1 MNDNEKLYIAYGS
14 NLNLTQMSKRCP
26 TARAIGTAML
36 KDWRLTFRRVA
47 TIEPCS
53 GAETPVGVWRITP
66 EDELALDRYEG
77 FPTLYRKENVEVEV
91 RGEKLQVMV
100 YIMNE
105 GAPNLPTPSY
115 YKTIADGYA
124 DVGLDSIFLK
134 DALDDTMKRMRSKKK
149 IKTK

>member
-1 MNDNEKLYIAYGS
+1 MAYGS
-14 NLNLTQMSKRCP
+14 NLNLSQMAKRCP
-26 TARAIGTAML
+26 TAKVVGSGIL
-36 KDWRLTFRRVA
+36 KGYQLTFCRVA

-53 GAETPVGVWRITP
+53 GAETPVGVWSITP

-91 RGEKLQVMV
+91 RGEKLQTMV

-105 GAPNLPTPSY
+105 GTPNLPTPSY
-115 YKTIADGYA
+115 YETIADGYA
-124 DVGLDSIFLK
+124 DVGLDPIFLK

-149 IKTK
+149 KTK